1 MEQIP
6 STRVEGRSHVDENVC
21 FSEKARWCMES
32 GMGGGGEVCL
42 TLSWSDILDAA
53 QSTSAHGDV
62 ESLAVQKWKVAT
74 PPASLI

>member
-1 MEQIP
+1 
-6 STRVEGRSHVDENVC
+6 
-21 FSEKARWCMES
+21 
-32 GMGGGGEVCL
+32 MGGGGEVCL

-53 QSTSAHGDV
+53 QSTSARSDV